1 MSAHFTINHEQEFI
15 TTENVHTQNIENL
28 WSVFKR
34 FLRKKS
40 YNVGS
45 KQNLAGYITEF
56 MFKRM
61 SPQSK
66 ILEFGKLIENFLDN

>member
-1 MSAHFTINHEQEFI
+1 MSAHFTVNHEQEFI

-45 KQNLAGYITEF
+45 KQNLAGYIAEF
-56 MFKRM
+56 MFKRTN
-61 SPQSK
+61 P
-66 ILEFGKLIENFLDN
+66 G

>member
-1 MSAHFTINHEQEFI
+1 MSAHFTVNHEQEFF

-34 FLRKKS
+34 FLRKDS
-40 YNVGS
+40 YNVGP
-45 KQNLAGYITEF
+45 KQNFAGYIAEF

-66 ILEFGKLIENFLDN
+66 ILEFGNLIRIFLDN